1 MPIFKLQFKD
11 NVLGEFS
18 IEPGKSLTIGRK
30 ESNDIPIE
38 NLAVSGHHAKIDSV
52 GDGYLLTD
60 LKSKNGSFV
69 NNELVASH
77 WLKEGDIVTI
87 GKHTLVFSYAEGED
101 RPAEDAP
108 GMEQTMVMDT
118 NKYRDMLDQAMKATG
133 TGETRVLSE
142 TQVKEQ
148 IGVLSFLAGAEGE
161 LELTKKLTK
170 IGKDAS
176 SDIVVSG
183 LMMAKTAITISKR
196 PQGYSLSYLGKGTK
210 PKVNGQTVKESVMLN
225 DFDEIEIGT
234 IKMQFVL
241 KN

>member
-1 MPIFKLQFKD
+1 MPILKLQFKD

-30 ESNDIPIE
+30 ESNDIAIE
-38 NLAVSGHHAKIDSV
+38 NLAVSGHHAKIDAV

-77 WLKEGDIVTI
+77 WLKDGDVITV
-87 GKHTLVFSYAEGED
+87 GKHTLVFGYAEGED
-101 RPAEDAP
+101 RPDKDAP

-118 NKYRDMLDQAMKATG
+118 DKYRDMLDQAMQATSS
-133 TGETRVLSE
+133 GETKLMSE
-142 TQVKEQ
+142 TQTKEQ
-148 IGVLSFLAGAEGE
+148 TGILSFLSGGEGE
-161 LELTKKLTK
+161 VELTKKLTK

-176 SDIVVSG
+176 SDIVAKA
-183 LMMAKTAITISKR
+183 LMMAPTAVTISKR

-210 PKVNGQTVKESVMLN
+210 PKVNGETISESVMLN
-225 DFDEIEIGT
+225 DFDEIEIGSV
-234 IKMQFVL
+234 KMQFVL
-241 KN
+241 KG